1 MGQSPEPPP
10 PPPPPP
16 LRDLTCDEYTLLYFG
31 RIEQPV
37 TEIKGQEE
45 EEEEEEE
52 VEGAAPKRSH
62 S

>member
-1 MGQSPEPPP
+1 MGQSPEPP

-45 EEEEEEE
+45 EEEEEQ
-52 VEGAAPKRSH
+52 VEGAAPK
-62 S
+62 